1 MRYFLEVSYKGTNY
15 SGFQSQ
21 KNANTIQ
28 AELEKALTI
37 LFRIPASQVKGVADG
52 YEIPGYPGIKSGGDD
67 PPGYRD
73 GINLIGSS
81 RTDAGV
87 HAVQNFFH
95 FDYDGEI
102 NPRLLYKVNSILPP
116 DIVVQKFIPVRDDA
130 HCRFDAINREY
141 KYFIYGHKDPF
152 LNDRAFYFPY
162 KIDLGQMQKAAGII
176 KECTDFTSFSKRK
189 TQVKT
194 FTSIIDQSEWV
205 RESGCLVYHVKANRF
220 LRGMVRALTATMLQI
235 GREKLSLDD
244 FRKIID
250 ARDCTLASFAVPAHG
265 LFLVKVEFP
274 LNYFNY

>member
-28 AELEKALTI
+28 AEVEKALTI
-37 LFRIPASQVKGVADG
+37 IFRIPASSLKEQNDIPSSTRSGEENPPENGGGVK
-52 YEIPGYPGIKSGGDD
+52 
-67 PPGYRD
+67 
-73 GINLIGSS
+73 LFGSS

-87 HAVQNFFH
+87 HAAQNYFH

-102 NPRLLYKVNSILPP
+102 NPRLLYKVNSILPL
-116 DIVVQKFIPVRDDA
+116 DIVVQKFIPVREAA

-162 KIDLGQMQKAAGII
+162 KIDVGLMQKASEII
-176 KECTDFTSFSKRK
+176 KEYNDFTSFSKRK

-194 FTSIIDQSEWV
+194 FTSIINQSEWV
-205 RESGCLVYHVKANRF
+205 REGGCLVYRVKANRF

-235 GREKLSLDD
+235 GRGKLSLDD
-244 FRKIID
+244 FRKIIE

-265 LFLVKVEFP
+265 LFLVTVEFP
-274 LNYFNY
+274 PNYFNY